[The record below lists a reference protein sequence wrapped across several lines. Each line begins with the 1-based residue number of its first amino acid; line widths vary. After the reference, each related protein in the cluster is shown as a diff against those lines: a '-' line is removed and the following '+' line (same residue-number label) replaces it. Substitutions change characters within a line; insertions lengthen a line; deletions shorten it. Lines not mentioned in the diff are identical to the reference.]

1 MTIINKLYTK
11 AMRRPWGYLYKADL
25 HKADLHK
32 ADLHRAL
39 LPSAHLR
46 EANLRVRWESVP

>member
-39 LPSAHLR
+39 LPSANLR